1 VIRSKSDSPGRAVEA
16 EVPKKSNAPLL
27 VLLALALTVT
37 LVIVAIVANELA
49 R

>member
-1 VIRSKSDSPGRAVEA
+1 VIRPKSDSPGRPVEA
-16 EVPKKSNAPLL
+16 AVPKKSNVPLL

-37 LVIVAIVANELA
+37 LVIVAIVVNELA